1 MEILTINCTKEVRK
15 NLRCHMAYL
24 YGVIAALTLETVL
37 QLPTLD
43 PYYKQVQVS
52 EGNFHGDMDFP
63 GSHWSAKHLL

>member
-1 MEILTINCTKEVRK
+1 
-15 NLRCHMAYL
+15 MAYL

-52 EGNFHGDMDFP
+52 EGNFHGDTDFP